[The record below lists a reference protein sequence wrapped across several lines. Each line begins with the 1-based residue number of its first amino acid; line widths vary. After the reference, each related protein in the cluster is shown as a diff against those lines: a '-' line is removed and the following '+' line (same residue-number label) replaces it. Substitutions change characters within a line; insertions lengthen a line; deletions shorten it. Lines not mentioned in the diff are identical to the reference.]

1 MINGEDG
8 YSRNQKSWDQ
18 LWVIQICGM
27 KKCHTQK
34 DDALSPQQVISMRN
48 IATVNF
54 TPDIIGSV
62 NGNYVFFGPV
72 RGQHNVPQSA
82 ENMRRS
88 PNVAVMLGQR
98 LRRWPNIT
106 ATLGERFVFAVRA
119 GVFCLLVRNERH
131 TIRGSDIMASTEKYS
146 SLAGK
151 TAQRH
156 ETFSRCWFNVGPAS
170 QTMG

>member
-1 MINGEDG
+1 MT
-8 YSRNQKSWDQ
+8 
-18 LWVIQICGM
+18 
-27 KKCHTQK
+27 KCHTQT
-34 DDALSPQQVISMRN
+34 DVALSPQQVISMRN

-72 RGQHNVPQSA
+72 RGQHNVPQS
-82 ENMRRS
+82 MRRS

-119 GVFCLLVRNERH
+119 GIFCLLVQNERH
-131 TIRGSDIMASTEKYS
+131 TMGGSDIMASTEKYS

-156 ETFSRCWFNVGPAS
+156 ETFSRYWFNLGPAS